1 MKIYKELEAIKEEEY
16 AAFQARLIPSIDPST
31 IMGIRVPKLRALAK
45 SYIKDQ
51 ECQDFLVSLPHA
63 YYDENMLHGI
73 LVSEIKDFD
82 TCIDKLEAFLP
93 YVDNWAV
100 CDIMSPRVFKKHKE
114 ELLDRIKLWISS
126 NQTYTCRFGLEML
139 MTHFLDDDF
148 KPDYLDLV
156 AGLRSQEYYVNMMI
170 AWFFATALTKQWEAS
185 LPYIEARSLDDW
197 THNKA
202 IQKAR
207 ESLRISKE
215 RKDYLK
221 GLK

>member
-1 MKIYKELEAIKEEEY
+1 MNIYKELEAIKEEEY

-31 IMGIRVPKLRALAK
+31 IMGIRVPKLRAFAK

-100 CDIMSPRVFKKHKE
+100 CDIMSPRIFKSTRRNYWIGLSFGF
-114 ELLDRIKLWISS
+114 LLIKPIHV
-126 NQTYTCRFGLEML
+126 GL
-139 MTHFLDDDF
+139 
-148 KPDYLDLV
+148 V
-156 AGLRSQEYYVNMMI
+156 WRC
-170 AWFFATALTKQWEAS
+170 
-185 LPYIEARSLDDW
+185 
-197 THNKA
+197 
-202 IQKAR
+202 
-207 ESLRISKE
+207 
-215 RKDYLK
+215 
-221 GLK
+221 